1 MWHKYDCLMGTCDDC
16 GVENLLL
23 FYPLEIEA
31 NSDETLY
38 WKKFEKVVVG
48 INPRTGKEK
57 MKVREQFKE
66 TSLADFVSYLKPT
79 VQDFIRHNL
88 IARWQDKQ
96 AALAL
101 SGLDSIT
108 ILSHIDYAE
117 NYTFQV

>member
-1 MWHKYDCLMGTCDDC
+1 MGTCDDC

>member
-1 MWHKYDCLMGTCDDC
+1 
-16 GVENLLL
+16 
-23 FYPLEIEA
+23 
-31 NSDETLY
+31 
-38 WKKFEKVVVG
+38 
-48 INPRTGKEK
+48 
-57 MKVREQFKE
+57 
-66 TSLADFVSYLKPT
+66 LKPT